1 MQEVMYKKMINMDRP
16 KPTRRKMETAHRAKI
31 FAPFAALKGFEEAVR
46 KEEIIYEPQ
55 VELPEEKK
63 REIDWKLKRIQK
75 GMQVKIRY
83 FEENSE
89 IPGYGL
95 QKKVHGTVDF
105 FDPAIHLRIGDT
117 EIAVAD
123 ITSIEGEEFEKTE
136 ESC

>member
-1 MQEVMYKKMINMDRP
+1 MQEAMYKKMINMERP
-16 KPTRRKMETAHRAKI
+16 KSTRRKMETAHRAKI
-31 FAPFAALKGFEEAVR
+31 FAPISALKGFEEAVL

-55 VELPEEKK
+55 IELPEEKK
-63 REIDWKLKRIQK
+63 REIDWKLKRIQR
-75 GMQVKIRY
+75 GMQVKICY

-95 QKKVHGTVDF
+95 QKEVHGTVDF
-105 FDPAIHLRIGDT
+105 FDPAIYLRIGDV

>member
-1 MQEVMYKKMINMDRP
+1 MQEAMYKKMINMERP
-16 KPTRRKMETAHRAKI
+16 KSTRRKMETAHRAKI

-55 VELPEEKK
+55 IELPEEKK
-63 REIDWKLKRIQK
+63 KEIDWKLKRIQR
-75 GMQVKIRY
+75 GMQVKICY

-95 QKKVHGTVDF
+95 QKEVHGTVYF
-105 FDPAIHLRIGDT
+105 FDPAIYLRIGDV

>member
-1 MQEVMYKKMINMDRP
+1 MQEAMYKKMINMDRP
-16 KPTRRKMETAHRAKI
+16 KSTRRKMGTAHRAKI

-46 KEEIIYEPQ
+46 KEEIIYEPKM
-55 VELPEEKK
+55 ELSEEKK
-63 REIDWKLKRIQK
+63 REIDWKLKRIQR
-75 GMQVKIRY
+75 GMQVKICY

-95 QKKVHGTVDF
+95 QKEVHGTVDF
-105 FDPAIHLRIGDT
+105 FDPAIYLRIGDT

>member
-16 KPTRRKMETAHRAKI
+16 KSTRRKMETAHRAKI

-55 VELPEEKK
+55 VELSEEKK
-63 REIDWKLKRIQK
+63 REIDWKLKRIRK

-83 FEENSE
+83 FEENRE

-95 QKKVHGTVDF
+95 QKKVHGTVAF
-105 FDPAIHLRIGDT
+105 FDLDIYLRIGDT

-123 ITSIEGEEFEKTE
+123 ITSIEGDGFEKTE

>member
-1 MQEVMYKKMINMDRP
+1 MQETMYKKMINMDRP
-16 KPTRRKMETAHRAKI
+16 KSTRRKMETAHRAKI

-46 KEEIIYEPQ
+46 KEEIIYEPKM
-55 VELPEEKK
+55 ELPEEKK
-63 REIDWKLKRIQK
+63 REIDWKLKRIQR

-95 QKKVHGTVDF
+95 QKEVHGTVDF

-123 ITSIEGEEFEKTE
+123 ITSIEGDEFEKLE
-136 ESC
+136 EPC